1 VNLLP
6 RADEL
11 GRVPPDAPGK
21 IDSFSAPDSAEPGS
35 RSIRRGERVVVD
47 GWCAD
52 PTTLRPPA
60 KIAIVL
66 ADRVIAAA
74 GGIARPDVVAALGG
88 TPDSAGYGFVAVV
101 DTTGVPLGTHV
112 ARVVLQASDGSWR
125 VVRDGVTLEI
135 EPSGAGGS
143 IARAGASRHVH
154 LDPPVRARD
163 GAPAATAGENEM
175 VIVSGWALDDDLR
188 PGRSVAVAVD
198 GSIIGE
204 AAYGLPRP
212 DVREHFAASAAA
224 DMCGFHFR
232 VRAGR
237 LGGPGRRA
245 IHAVLRAGDGSL
257 RIAGAAVTIN
267 VTKADPIADALQ
279 AVRTPAARFDEA
291 RAVRADGTV
300 AAAADPLRVQPG
312 EVLVL
317 RGWAVDAER
326 RSDPSRLF
334 LILDGSLPIE
344 APSGLARP
352 DIYETLGY
360 GSRSGF
366 EVAVPLD
373 GLTPGPHTIE
383 AYIGSADGSEL
394 APAGARVDFVV
405 G

>member
-1 VNLLP
+1 MNLLP

-11 GRVPPDAPGK
+11 GRVPPDAPGN
-21 IDSFSAPDSAEPGS
+21 IDSCAAPDSGEPGS
-35 RSIRRGERVVVD
+35 RSVRRGERIVVD

-66 ADRVIAAA
+66 ADRVTAAA

-88 TPDSAGYGFVAVV
+88 AHDAAGYGFVAVV
-101 DTTGVPLGTHV
+101 DTTGIPLGTHV

-125 VVRDGVTLEI
+125 VVRDGASLEI

-143 IARAGASRHVH
+143 VAGSVASRYVHV
-154 LDPPVRARD
+154 DPPVRAHD
-163 GAPAATAGENEM
+163 DAPAATAGENQI

-188 PGRSVAVAVD
+188 PGLSVAVAVD
-198 GSIIGE
+198 GTIAGE

-212 DVREHFAASAAA
+212 DVREHFGAAAAA

-237 LGGPGRRA
+237 LGAPGRRA
-245 IHAVLRAGDGSL
+245 IHAVLRARDGSL
-257 RIAGAAVTIN
+257 RIAAAAVTID
-267 VTKADPIADALQ
+267 VTKADPLAEALQ
-279 AVRTPAARFDEA
+279 AVPAPAARFDEA
-291 RAVRADGTV
+291 RAVRSDGTV
-300 AAAADPLRVQPG
+300 AAAADPLHVASG

-326 RSDPSRLF
+326 RSDPSRMF
-334 LILDGSLPIE
+334 VVLDGSLPVE

-352 DIYETLGY
+352 DIYEMLGY

-373 GLTPGPHTIE
+373 GLKPGPHTIE
-383 AYIGSADGSEL
+383 AYIGTADGNEL
-394 APAGARVDFVV
+394 VPAGARVDFVV